1 MKNIITILILLIIIL
16 ICSCLLN
23 IKIKIIKENF
33 FSNSFENIKY
43 YLHNDTVQNKTIKV
57 IEDKLNQN
65 TELLNQI
72 TNNKNTIDANI
83 DEINRE
89 NQQLIL
95 ELNRLLDIANSRL

>member
-16 ICSCLLN
+16 ICSYLLN

-33 FSNSFENIKY
+33 YSKTYDSTNY
-43 YLHNDTVQNKTIKV
+43 YLHNDAVQNKTIKV

-83 DEINRE
+83 NEINRK
-89 NQQLIL
+89 NQKLIS
-95 ELNRLLDIANSRL
+95 ELNRLLNIANSRL